1 MRNKWMLLAGLGLSV
16 ATMHAR
22 ATISVLNQWHLGEA
36 DTGAVVGGAGA
47 ASTVDSVGTSNLNKF
62 GTPTYSSDVAPGIG
76 SGLSMVFSGANGSQ
90 YQISGVASTLT
101 DNFGIEAW
109 VKSDGTS
116 RPSVAIAYNGNS
128 SLSGWGIYQFGTNY
142 GFLYGGVVLQGVSP
156 ISTQWTELALVRSS
170 GVTTFYVNG
179 VAVYSG
185 NSAPNFPT
193 GGVGIGGNSLTTGAE
208 LFGGKIDEV
217 RIFSFAANQFSTK
230 DLNLPPPA
238 APAPALSA
246 RTLGALAVGLLGLAW
261 LGLRRRSSRNTLS
274 G

>member
-1 MRNKWMLLAGLGLSV
+1 MRNSWMRVAGLSAAV
-16 ATMHAR
+16 AAIPAH

-36 DTGAVVGGAGA
+36 DTGAVAGGAGA
-47 ASTVDSVGTSNLNKF
+47 ASTVDSVGTSNLNKV
-62 GTPTYSSDVAPGIG
+62 GTPTYSSDVMPGIG
-76 SGLSMVFSGANGSQ
+76 STMSMAFSGNSQ
-90 YQISGVASTLT
+90 YLISGVASTLT

-109 VKSDGTS
+109 VKSDGMS

-128 SLSGWGIYQFGTNY
+128 STSGWGIYQFGTNY
-142 GFLYGGVVLQGVSP
+142 GFLYGGVYLQGVSP

-179 VAVYSG
+179 VAAYSG
-185 NSAPNFPT
+185 NSAPNFPA
-193 GGVGIGGNSLTTGAE
+193 GGVGIGGNSITSGTE

-217 RIFSFAANQFSTK
+217 RIFSFAPNQFSAK

-238 APAPALSA
+238 VPAPALSA
-246 RTLGALAVGLLGLAW
+246 RLLGGLAVGLFGLAW
-261 LGLRRRSSRNTLS
+261 LGLRRRSSRNTLN